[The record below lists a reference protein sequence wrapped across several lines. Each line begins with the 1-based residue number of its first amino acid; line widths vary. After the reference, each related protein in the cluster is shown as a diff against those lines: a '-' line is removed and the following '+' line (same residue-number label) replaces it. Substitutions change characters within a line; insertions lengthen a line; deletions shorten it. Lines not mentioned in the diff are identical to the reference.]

1 VRKPEKARKERRATR
16 APRKDRA
23 AAAAHADTAATEAA
37 NWQRVRTALRDR
49 GMLMLSD
56 ARLPSVAGLVA
67 GAPVRGSWW
76 SHPAGRAIF
85 AAASHLHEHPDVL
98 ACALLG
104 GKVTFVHRRLWP
116 AVVTLA
122 QSGER
127 WQTQGLPPAA
137 RALLARVK
145 QRGDVE
151 GAGPAAREL
160 ERRLLVHGGEVH
172 TPSGRH
178 VKRLRTWDRWRQDV
192 ALPPAALPLEHA
204 RRLLEEAAAALGGP
218 PAADAL
224 PWRG

>member
-1 VRKPEKARKERRATR
+1 MSKLSRVIAIVGRMAGSPRKRRDVTRARKVLGASVTRSSRKARARGTPAKAGTARARRAESS
-16 APRKDRA
+16 APRADA
-23 AAAAHADTAATEAA
+23 AATQAAH
-37 NWQRVRTALRDR
+37 WQHVRTALRDR
-49 GMLMLSD
+49 GLLLLAD

-76 SHPAGRAIF
+76 SHPSGRAIF
-85 AAASHLHEHPDVL
+85 AAASRLHDHPDVL

-116 AVVTLA
+116 ALLTLA

-137 RALLARVK
+137 RALLGRV
-145 QRGDVE
+145 QRGGDVE

-178 VKRLRTWDRWRQDV
+178 AK
-192 ALPPAALPLEHA
+192 PL
-204 RRLLEEAAAALGGP
+204 
-218 PAADAL
+218 
-224 PWRG
+224 